1 MVLMTCY
8 SLPPPLLPSLYQ
20 TNESIFFSIHFS
32 FFSFLNKSVTLYVS
46 RRSIKMII
54 DRERLVMLLLAIVV
68 VAVFFAGC
76 TTAAVIGV
84 AILSVHLNYGEKFT

>member
-8 SLPPPLLPSLYQ
+8 SLPPPPLPSLYQ
-20 TNESIFFSIHFS
+20 TNESIFFIHFS